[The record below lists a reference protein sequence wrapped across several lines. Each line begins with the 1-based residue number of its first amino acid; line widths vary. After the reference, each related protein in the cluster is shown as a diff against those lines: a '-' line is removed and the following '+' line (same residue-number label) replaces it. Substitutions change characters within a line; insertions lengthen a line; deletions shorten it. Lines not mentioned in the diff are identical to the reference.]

1 VESLPFKKANVRHG
15 PRQVRKIFENDRDD
29 FSNSKK
35 IHSWETSETTERP
48 RCVESGLA
56 TTDATA
62 PAASRYSPQSA
73 APREGVMEFAA
84 M

>member
-1 VESLPFKKANVRHG
+1 M
-15 PRQVRKIFENDRDD
+15 FENDRDD

-35 IHSWETSETTERP
+35 IHSWQTSERTERP
-48 RCVESGLA
+48 RCLETELA
-56 TTDATA
+56 ITDVIA
-62 PAASRYSPQSA
+62 PATSQYSPQSS